1 MAPPRG
7 HPGGVG
13 SRQQHQYSVHNAQT
27 ENSLS
32 EILEL
37 CAHPHSTPNT
47 MPSWLERRWPGLH
60 IAFKTNFLTPDDAVE
75 CSFGSYLSSSMP
87 EASVNTVTG
96 NGYQKISHLSISD
109 HSKQLC
115 TNFGNLKTDKFC
127 EVFRQFLKIGHSF
140 GIPSSEWFKK
150 LKRDFRR
157 LGRVLRELQVPMAPR
172 EEEE

>member
-1 MAPPRG
+1 MAPPSPRR

-13 SRQQHQYSVHNAQT
+13 FRQQHQDSVHNAQT

-115 TNFGNLKTDKFC
+115 MSVKSPFWNSIFGMSQETETRFSKNGGEC
-127 EVFRQFLKIGHSF
+127 P
-140 GIPSSEWFKK
+140 IPVI
-150 LKRDFRR
+150 RD
-157 LGRVLRELQVPMAPR
+157 LQVPMAPR